1 MLKKTVTYVDYNGN
15 TRTEDFYFNL
25 TKAELTEMNLST
37 TGGLEQMIRDIVS
50 AQDTPKIIAI
60 FKELLLKAYGVKSA
74 DGRRFIKSKE
84 LSTEFSQTEA
94 FPIIYM
100 ELLTEEGSA
109 DKFMTGILPAD
120 LQGNLQTAL
129 SDNNVENLNSGK

>member
-129 SDNNVENLNSGK
+129 SDNNVKNLNSGK